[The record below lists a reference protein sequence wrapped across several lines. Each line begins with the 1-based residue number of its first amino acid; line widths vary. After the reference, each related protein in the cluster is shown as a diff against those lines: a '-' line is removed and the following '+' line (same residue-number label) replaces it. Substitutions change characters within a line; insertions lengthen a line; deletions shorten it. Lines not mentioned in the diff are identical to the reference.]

1 MKDRFYC
8 INHSIRWTEI
18 LFIFVNT
25 ISFLLFLF
33 GFKMLLIAP
42 ALSVM
47 WYLWGK
53 KKIKNLDTERY
64 SYPWTKIFLFFF
76 FKDKNDIVKIVYKMK
91 NWGTMNSM
99 CIWQCILTFSSDV
112 SLFLNWDRLNIIAFD
127 ICCRLISCQISENP
141 YFTLA
146 TKLQGSK
153 CIHFHFTADGQI
165 FSFILIWS
173 NESLEFCKFQTLRT
187 VLLNVEV
194 NKNVFAFMFWN
205 TLDVKFETCIKI
217 SDIQINHCFIQR
229 TGYKYRIL
237 KNATQIAKPKSI

>member
-1 MKDRFYC
+1 M
-8 INHSIRWTEI
+8 
-18 LFIFVNT
+18 
-25 ISFLLFLF
+25 
-33 GFKMLLIAP
+33 
-42 ALSVM
+42 
-47 WYLWGK
+47 
-53 KKIKNLDTERY
+53 
-64 SYPWTKIFLFFF
+64 
-76 FKDKNDIVKIVYKMK
+76 YKMK

-99 CIWQCILTFSSDV
+99 CIWQCILTFSSDIY
-112 SLFLNWDRLNIIAFD
+112 LFLNWDRLNIIAFD

-173 NESLEFCKFQTLRT
+173 NESLEFCKFQILRT

-194 NKNVFAFMFWN
+194 NKNVFAFMYWN
-205 TLDVKFETCIKI
+205 TLDVKFEACIKF

-237 KNATQIAKPKSI
+237 KNVTQIAKPKSI